1 MRLAVEDWQRELA
14 LVHGRLSGLFKRSEP
29 RQRSL
34 AYLQGLLSGVQ
45 RKNGWQLAEWMGE
58 ATPDGVQH
66 LLERAQWQ
74 RPDDVALG
82 TILFNGLLVVG
93 FAQVVWFVLARS
105 LPPVA
110 STLSVMF
117 IPVLGVFSGAWW
129 LGEVLHW
136 QDWAAVALVVVAIL
150 SVLWPAS
157 KPAAQHH

>member
-1 MRLAVEDWQRELA
+1 MHSWPYLA
-14 LVHGRLSGLFKRSEP
+14 LLFNAMVWGLAWWPFQTMRAAG
-29 RQRSL
+29 L
-34 AYLQGLLSGVQ
+34 AAP
-45 RKNGWQLAEWMGE
+45 W
-58 ATPDGVQH
+58 ATGMIYSV
-66 LLERAQWQ
+66 L
-74 RPDDVALG
+74 ALG

-136 QDWAAVALVVVAIL
+136 QDWTAVGLMVLAIA
-150 SVLWPAS
+150 SVLWPAR
-157 KPAAQHH
+157 KAG